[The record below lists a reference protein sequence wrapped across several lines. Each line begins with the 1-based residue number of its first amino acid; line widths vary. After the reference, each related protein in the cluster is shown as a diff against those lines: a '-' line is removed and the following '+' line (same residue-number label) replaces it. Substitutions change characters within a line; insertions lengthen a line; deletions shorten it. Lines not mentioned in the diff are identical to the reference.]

1 MTANSTNSDSTGQE
15 AASTKKMAFYAFGWV
30 ITAHLIVAFDSYIF
44 YYYEVEVG
52 LPVLLVS
59 IAVVIFT
66 LWTII
71 ISPILGYLTDR
82 PFKWSKKYG
91 FRAPWI
97 VVSAIPALLL
107 YILVYIPPNIDVKSN
122 PWPIFWYFVIISC
135 IFEALFAV
143 YRQHY
148 SAIYPMLFRQDIDRK
163 KSAVM
168 TFLISNPIILLLS
181 LFPIYIIVYGDRSTF
196 IFTSLIT
203 AGIMAVCLALTIPGI
218 TESDEIKQRFLQGYR
233 VNEEKIPFLKICG
246 ICIRN
251 KNFMVSLISFALCYI
266 ALMLYVASYIY
277 FFKDVLELPLTYAL
291 LPVLGSF
298 IAMAIS
304 MPLWNRLSRKH
315 DHSRIYMI
323 GIILSAILHLPFLW
337 ITTIE
342 EYTILSIL
350 RGVATSCFFFML
362 QPISADV
369 YDEIT
374 LKCERHL
381 EATLHGL
388 RNIIFRSSAIF
399 IAIILGGVHIATMYN
414 PNPDAKQPPMAV
426 WGIRVHTGLIP
437 AIFFIA
443 AFVMMLFYDL
453 KGEKSL
459 VTKKM
464 LHEKGL

>member
-1 MTANSTNSDSTGQE
+1 
-15 AASTKKMAFYAFGWV
+15 
-30 ITAHLIVAFDSYIF
+30 
-44 YYYEVEVG
+44 
-52 LPVLLVS
+52 
-59 IAVVIFT
+59 
-66 LWTII
+66 
-71 ISPILGYLTDR
+71 
-82 PFKWSKKYG
+82 
-91 FRAPWI
+91 
-97 VVSAIPALLL
+97 
-107 YILVYIPPNIDVKSN
+107 
-122 PWPIFWYFVIISC
+122 
-135 IFEALFAV
+135 
-143 YRQHY
+143 
-148 SAIYPMLFRQDIDRK
+148 MLFRQDIDRK

-291 LPVLGSF
+291 LPILGSF

-399 IAIILGGVHIATMYN
+399 IAIILGWIHIATMYN
-414 PNPDAKQPPMAV
+414 PNPDAQQPPMAV